1 MNKIEQLIERWRSAG
16 PITWA
21 ESPYCWIG
29 IDICDANTG
38 LYDSRKKL
46 EEAAPVNPLAVGV

>member
-1 MNKIEQLIERWRSAG
+1 MNKIEQLIESWRSAG
-16 PITWA
+16 PITWD

-38 LYDSRKKL
+38 LYASRKKL
-46 EEAAPVNPLAVGV
+46 EEAALVDTLGAGV